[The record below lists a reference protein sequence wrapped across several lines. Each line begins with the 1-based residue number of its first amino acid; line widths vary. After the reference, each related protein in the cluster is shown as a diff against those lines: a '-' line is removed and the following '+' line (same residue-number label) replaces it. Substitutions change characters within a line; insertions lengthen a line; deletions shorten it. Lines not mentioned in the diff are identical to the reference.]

1 MRQVASE
8 KTDAVAESL
17 VVKTTPRLSALG
29 LFMSLPPLLLVICF
43 VGLPILIAFTFSLGF
58 TTGPN
63 RVVSIIGQEIHK
75 KDHWWGTFGAYKD
88 VFHDSRFPG
97 DLRTT
102 LLVTFLATALVLLM
116 ALGIGIYQRMI
127 GGRVAGLMTTL
138 TLVPLFVP
146 VVIASWAIHTF
157 YAGDGFMRTL
167 LSHFGIDFPTLTS
180 TVSAIVIGTIW
191 TSLPFAI
198 LMVTSGLQSIPDA
211 LIETAQDAGAG
222 FFRIIR
228 TVLIPLA
235 ITPIVIA
242 GTFTAIGIMGSFTIP
257 LLLGPNQ
264 PTMLGV
270 EIANFFGAYNRPQ
283 QSIVMAFIVFAA
295 ASGIALI
302 YIWANVRSAKQSGR
316 I

>member
-1 MRQVASE
+1 MTADKTVVVTEGLEAKSAS
-8 KTDAVAESL
+8 
-17 VVKTTPRLSALG
+17 RLSVLG
-29 LFMSLPPLLLVICF
+29 FFMALPPMLLVICF
-43 VGLPILIAFTFSLGF
+43 VGAPILIAFTFSLGW
-58 TTGPN
+58 TEGPN

-75 KDHWWGTFGAYKD
+75 KDHWWGTFSAYQD

-102 LLVTFLATALVLLM
+102 LLVTTISTTMVLVM

-127 GGRVAGLMTTL
+127 GGRLASIMTTL

-157 YAGDGFMRTL
+157 YAGDGFMRTIF
-167 LSHFGIDFPTLTS
+167 SHFGIEFPTLTS
-180 TVSAIVIGTIW
+180 TSTAIAIGTIW

-198 LMVTSGLQSIPDA
+198 LMVTSGLQSVPDA

-235 ITPIVIA
+235 LTPIVIA

-257 LLLGPNQ
+257 LFLGPNQ

-270 EIANFFGAYNRPQ
+270 EISNFFGAYNRPQ
-283 QSIVMAFIVFAA
+283 QSIVMAFVVFTA
-295 ASGIALI
+295 ASGIALV

>member
-1 MRQVASE
+1 MHQVISDKPEVVTEGFEAKSAS
-8 KTDAVAESL
+8 K
-17 VVKTTPRLSALG
+17 LSVLG
-29 LFMSLPPLLLVICF
+29 FLMALPPMLLVILF

-58 TTGPN
+58 TSGPN

-75 KDHWWGTFGAYKD
+75 KDHWWGTFDAYKD

-102 LLVTFLATALVLLM
+102 LLVTFLSTSLVLLM
-116 ALGIGIYQRMI
+116 SLGIGIYQRMI
-127 GGRVAGLMTTL
+127 GGRIAAIMTTL

-146 VVIASWAIHTF
+146 VVISSWAIHTF

-167 LSHFGIDFPTLTS
+167 FSHFGINFPTLTS
-180 TVSAIVIGTIW
+180 TVSAIVIGTVW
-191 TSLPFAI
+191 TSLPFSI

-211 LIETAQDAGAG
+211 LIETAQDAGAS
-222 FFRIIR
+222 FMRIIR
-228 TVLIPLA
+228 TILIPLA

-242 GTFTAIGIMGSFTIP
+242 GTFTAIGIMGSLTIP
-257 LLLGPNQ
+257 LFLGPNQ

-270 EIANFFGAYNRPQ
+270 EIYNFFGAYNRPQ

>member
-1 MRQVASE
+1 MYH
-8 KTDAVAESL
+8 D
-17 VVKTTPRLSALG
+17 PRFA
-29 LFMSLPPLLLVICF
+29 
-43 VGLPILIAFTFSLGF
+43 
-58 TTGPN
+58 
-63 RVVSIIGQEIHK
+63 
-75 KDHWWGTFGAYKD
+75 
-88 VFHDSRFPG
+88 G
-97 DLRTT
+97 DMRTT
-102 LLVTFLATALVLLM
+102 IAITVISTTLVLLM

-127 GGRVAGLMTTL
+127 GGRLASVMTAL

-146 VVIASWAIHTF
+146 VVIAAWAIHTF
-157 YAGDGFMRTL
+157 YAGDGFMRTFF
-167 LSHFGIDFPTLTS
+167 SQFGNNFPTITS
-180 TVSAIVIGTIW
+180 TVSAIAIGTIW

-242 GTFTAIGIMGSFTIP
+242 GTFTGIGILGSFTIP
-257 LLLGPNQ
+257 LFLGPNQ

-270 EIANFFGAYNRPQ
+270 EISNFFGAYNRPQ
-283 QSIVMAFIVFAA
+283 QSIVMAFIVFAS

>member
-1 MRQVASE
+1 MTTDKTVVVTEGLEARSAS
-8 KTDAVAESL
+8 
-17 VVKTTPRLSALG
+17 RLSVLG
-29 LFMSLPPLLLVICF
+29 FFMALPPMLLVICF
-43 VGLPILIAFTFSLGF
+43 VGAPILIAFTFSLGW
-58 TTGPN
+58 TEGPN

-75 KDHWWGTFGAYKD
+75 KDQWWGTFSAYKD

-102 LLVTFLATALVLLM
+102 LLVTAISTTLVLAM

-127 GGRVAGLMTTL
+127 GGRLASIMTTL

-157 YAGDGFMRTL
+157 YAGDGFMRTIF
-167 LSHFGIDFPTLTS
+167 SQFGIDFPTLTS
-180 TVSAIVIGTIW
+180 TSTAIAIGTIW

-198 LMVTSGLQSIPDA
+198 LMVTSGLQSVPDA

-235 ITPIVIA
+235 LTPIVIA

-257 LLLGPNQ
+257 LFLGPNQ

-270 EIANFFGAYNRPQ
+270 EISNFFGAYNRPQ
-283 QSIVMAFIVFAA
+283 QSIVMAFVVFTA
-295 ASGIALI
+295 ASGIALV

>member
-1 MRQVASE
+1 MASVNTE
-8 KTDAVAESL
+8 AKAENLEVKSTSRSSVLGFFMAAPPMLL
-17 VVKTTPRLSALG
+17 VV
-29 LFMSLPPLLLVICF
+29 CF
-43 VGLPILIAFTFSLGF
+43 VGIPILIALTFSLGF
-58 TTGPN
+58 TSGPN

-75 KDHWWGTFGAYKD
+75 KDHWWGTFAAYKD
-88 VFHDSRFPG
+88 VFKDSRFPG

-102 LLVTFLATALVLLM
+102 LVVSFLSTFLTLLM
-116 ALGIGIYQRMI
+116 ALGIGLYQRIM
-127 GGRVAGLMTTL
+127 GGRIAAIMTTL
-138 TLVPLFVP
+138 CLVPLFVP
-146 VVIASWAIHTF
+146 VVISSWAIHTF
-157 YAGDGFMRTL
+157 YAGDGFMRSL
-167 LSHFGIDFPTLTS
+167 LSHFGINFPTVTS
-180 TVSAIVIGTIW
+180 TVSAIVIGSVW

-222 FFRIIR
+222 FFRIVR

-257 LLLGPNQ
+257 LFLGPNQ

-270 EIANFFGAYNRPQ
+270 EISNFFGAYNRPQ
-283 QSIVMAFIVFAA
+283 QSIVMAFIVFTA

-302 YIWANVRSAKQSGR
+302 YIWANVKSAKQSGR

>member
-1 MRQVASE
+1 MTTV
-8 KTDAVAESL
+8 KPVVVAESL
-17 VVKTTPRLSALG
+17 EARKASRLSVLG
-29 LFMSLPPLLLVICF
+29 FFMALPPMLLVICF
-43 VGLPILIAFTFSLGF
+43 VGAPILIAFTFSLGW

-75 KDHWWGTFGAYKD
+75 KDQWWGTFGAYKD

-102 LLVTFLATALVLLM
+102 LLVTLISTTLVLTM

-127 GGRVAGLMTTL
+127 GGRIASIMTIL

-167 LSHFGIDFPTLTS
+167 MSHFGIDFPTLTS
-180 TVSAIVIGTIW
+180 TSTAIAIGTIW

-198 LMVTSGLQSIPDA
+198 LMVTSGLQSVPDA

-235 ITPIVIA
+235 LTPIVIA

-257 LLLGPNQ
+257 LFLGPNQ

-270 EIANFFGAYNRPQ
+270 EISNFFGSYNRPQ

-295 ASGIALI
+295 ASGIAFI